1 MQCMI
6 SDETPFAHNG
16 CSQILQYMP
25 MVKSAAVDRRP
36 VRSKYG
42 ETGPLERNRR
52 SSILVAHDLFRKPV
66 STFRDH
72 ALFDQA
78 AEDEAGIGAAKAE

>member
-25 MVKSAAVDRRP
+25 MVKNAAVDRRP

-42 ETGPLERNRR
+42 ETG
-52 SSILVAHDLFRKPV
+52 
-66 STFRDH
+66 
-72 ALFDQA
+72 ALFGQA
-78 AEDEAGIGAAKAE
+78 AEDEAGIGAAEAE